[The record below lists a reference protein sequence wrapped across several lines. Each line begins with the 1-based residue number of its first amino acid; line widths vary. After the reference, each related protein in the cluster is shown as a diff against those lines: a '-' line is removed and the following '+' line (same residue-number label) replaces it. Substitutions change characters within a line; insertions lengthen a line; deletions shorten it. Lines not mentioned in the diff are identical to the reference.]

1 MSGSRIACMAERN
14 THCRVIVAVDEREVV
29 LTLID
34 SNGTMLDEDRFG
46 LSRGSPPIHPK
57 SVARD
62 VYQLLYQCANDAVN
76 GDD

>member
-1 MSGSRIACMAERN
+1 
-14 THCRVIVAVDEREVV
+14 V
-29 LTLID
+29 D

-46 LSRGSPPIHPK
+46 LAKGAPPILPK